1 MAAYTK
7 FTNVETTL
15 LKVNGTDY
23 NTRVAAI
30 EADVSTAEGK
40 ITALEANRQ
49 NIIEGKVPATNL
61 LTNGDFSNGTTG
73 WSTSTLAS
81 CTVSGNVAT
90 CLANENNDSI
100 NRVLTSVVGHKY
112 YFAAQ
117 VKALSSLIGFYMSTS
132 NKFHSGGGNYE
143 LLSSIF
149 TATSTNHGMGVM
161 DTRAS
166 GFDNFYVKYAIAID
180 LTATFGAG
188 NEPTAAGMDALLS
201 AFPHSWFDGTQELVP
216 FEKALKYI
224 KVGSVIFAEL
234 TSGTAKALA
243 LANVPAGSMIT
254 QVICQ
259 VTDAFNSG
267 SGDTIAVGIS
277 GTANKF
283 LATTDITAT
292 TVGAYTKAVAYQND
306 SALTVYATWTGT
318 GTAPDAGG
326 FEVYVA
332 YFKL

>member
-30 EADVSTAEGK
+30 EADVSTNDDEIVNLLRDVSTAEGK
-40 ITALEANRQ
+40 ITALEEK
-49 NIIEGKVPATNL
+49 EG
-61 LTNGDFSNGTTG
+61 
-73 WSTSTLAS
+73 
-81 CTVSGNVAT
+81 
-90 CLANENNDSI
+90 
-100 NRVLTSVVGHKY
+100 
-112 YFAAQ
+112 
-117 VKALSSLIGFYMSTS
+117 
-132 NKFHSGGGNYE
+132 
-143 LLSSIF
+143 
-149 TATSTNHGMGVM
+149 
-161 DTRAS
+161 
-166 GFDNFYVKYAIAID
+166 
-180 LTATFGAG
+180 
-188 NEPTAAGMDALLS
+188 
-201 AFPHSWFDGTQELVP
+201 
-216 FEKALKYI
+216 KALKYI
-224 KVGSVIFAEL
+224 KVGSVAFGDL

-254 QVICQ
+254 QVICL

-292 TVGAYTKAVAYQND
+292 TVGAYTKAVAYYD
-306 SALTVYATWTGT
+306 DTAATTVYATWTGT
-318 GTAPDAGG
+318 GTAADAGG